1 MEEFNFG
8 KTSYPTQILVKSHL
22 PVGPAVGE
30 VLHQYG
36 EHQGGH
42 DNDAALPGHGG
53 TALAC
58 TGVRTAGR
66 HSTKFFDVG
75 KDWQIQIVSGFSSI

>member
-1 MEEFNFG
+1 M
-8 KTSYPTQILVKSHL
+8 
-22 PVGPAVGE
+22 VGPAVGE

-66 HSTKFFDVG
+66 HNTKLG
-75 KDWQIQIVSGFSSI
+75 